1 MTTGETPDQPP
12 RNTPGTLLISL
23 IGFLIYSLCFFPI
36 VILGILTLQLLSF
49 TQLWHFLFLPFLI
62 YIGLIIL
69 IISFLLITGGIIR
82 FFNIRYH
89 PGIYPY
95 SYHQKNAFNWML
107 ICSLYTPCRKL
118 IEIVP
123 VGKLKN
129 IYLRLLGMTIGHNCL
144 IGGVIKDPCVT
155 QFGDNVTMG
164 EYAVIYGHIHN
175 YKQVIIEI
183 KPVTIGNNCIIGA
196 GSIIMPGVTL
206 EDDVIIAAGAVVR
219 KNQHL
224 TKGKTY
230 AGIPA
235 KELSKTKKKPMK

>member
-1 MTTGETPDQPP
+1 MTPRKDTTTPP
-12 RNTPGTLLISL
+12 RNTFGALLISL
-23 IGFLIYSLCFFPI
+23 IGLIIYSLCFFPV
-36 VILGILTLQLLSF
+36 VILGILILQLLSF
-49 TQLWHFLFLPFLI
+49 THLWHFLFLPFLI
-62 YIGLIIL
+62 YIGLIII

-82 FFNIRYH
+82 LFNIRYQ
-89 PGIYPY
+89 PGTYPY
-95 SYHQKNAFNWML
+95 SYHEKNAFNWML

-129 IYLRLLGMTIGHNCL
+129 TYLRLLGMSIGNNAL

-155 QFGDNVTMG
+155 TVGNNVTMG

-175 YKQVIIEI
+175 YEHNTIEI
-183 KPVTIGNNCIIGA
+183 KSVSIGNNCVIGA

-206 EDDVIIAAGAVVR
+206 DDQVTIAAGAVVR

-224 TKGKTY
+224 TQGKTY

-235 KELSKTKKKPMK
+235 KELSKTRKKPTK

>member
-1 MTTGETPDQPP
+1 MTFRENTTKPP
-12 RNTPGTLLISL
+12 RNTPGVLLISL
-23 IGFLIYSLCFFPI
+23 IGFFIYSLCFFPI
-36 VILGILTLQLLSF
+36 VLLGMLTLQLLPF
-49 TQLWHFLFLPFLI
+49 TQLWHFLLLPFLI

-69 IISFLLITGGIIR
+69 IVSFLLITGGIIR
-82 FFNIRYH
+82 LFNIRYQQ
-89 PGIYPY
+89 GTYPY
-95 SYHQKNAFNWML
+95 SYHEKNAFNWML

-129 IYLRLLGMTIGHNCL
+129 TYLRLLGMTIGQNSL

-155 QFGDNVTMG
+155 NFGNNVTIG

-175 YKQVIIEI
+175 YEHATIEI
-183 KPVTIGNNCIIGA
+183 KPVTIGNNSIIGA
-196 GSIIMPGVTL
+196 GSIIMPGVTI
-206 EDDVIIAAGAVVR
+206 EDQVTIAAGAVVQ

-224 TKGKTY
+224 TQGKTY

-235 KELSKTKKKPMK
+235 KELQKTTIKPKK